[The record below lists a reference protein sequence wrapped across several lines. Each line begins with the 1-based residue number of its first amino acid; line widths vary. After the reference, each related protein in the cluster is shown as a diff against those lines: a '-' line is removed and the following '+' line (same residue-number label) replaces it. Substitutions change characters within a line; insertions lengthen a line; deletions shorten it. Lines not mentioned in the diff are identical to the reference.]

1 MKFVQLAT
9 LLSVLLTCAAT
20 LSASAQSTNHHGPT
34 LDAACR
40 IGYTYRE
47 VKAVFDAL
55 DVIADEIKKNSSE
68 LKEKMARLP
77 SSSTGV
83 SEAQSAAKTAHDNAI
98 EVTSKLYWS
107 TKDINSFYSKAMK
120 TSFKDYFY
128 RNENDEFQRMAD
140 TCHKDVS
147 EFAQLLRALENL
159 KGNFDNLYAW
169 ENDIRQKLEEMRNE
183 VSQKLLSHQERNDE
197 FSSLNSDFKSF
208 ITSVTVWL
216 KTVIFHLVPAQKQL
230 SEAQR
235 AAVVAAAAV
244 VNKRVSECKSVIGTN
259 DESQGQ
265 STEEKKCLKLQAK
278 VEKMQQKQG
287 TPTAAPSDAR
297 GSPQTS
303 QESGVGATRSAAE
316 TSAVNE
322 VSVVSFE
329 DADNELIDLALE
341 DAGKPNALHNG
352 AMSTRS
358 LALTIGIPVGIL
370 LIGTVAFILIR
381 RRTQEKKVA
390 VAI

>member
-1 MKFVQLAT
+1 MKFVQLAR
-9 LLSVLLTCAAT
+9 LLAGLLTCVAKP
-20 LSASAQSTNHHGPT
+20 SASAQSDTHQGPT
-34 LDAACR
+34 VDAACR

-47 VKAVFDAL
+47 VKAVFDSL
-55 DVIADEIKKNSSE
+55 DLIADEIKRNASE
-68 LKEKMARLP
+68 LKEKVGRLP
-77 SSSTGV
+77 GSSMEV
-83 SEAQSAAKTAHDNAI
+83 SEAQSSAKSAHDEAVG
-98 EVTSKLYWS
+98 VTWRLQ
-107 TKDINSFYSKAMK
+107 TPRRDIYNFYSKTLK

-128 RNENDEFQRMAD
+128 EDDNDGFRRMAD

-147 EFAQLLRALENL
+147 EFTQLLRELENL
-159 KGNFDNLYAW
+159 KGNFDNLDGWMKAMNKKW
-169 ENDIRQKLEEMRNE
+169 EDIKNE
-183 VSQKLLSHQERNDE
+183 VEPKLLNHNRGND

-208 ITSVTVWL
+208 ITSATGGL
-216 KTVIFHLVPAQKQL
+216 RTVIFYLVPTQHQL

-259 DESQGQ
+259 EESQGQ
-265 STEEKKCLKLQAK
+265 SDEEKKCLNLQAK

-287 TPTAAPSDAR
+287 AFSTVAPDTR
-297 GSPQTS
+297 GSPKTS
-303 QESGVGATRSAAE
+303 QESGVGATRSATE

-341 DAGKPNALHNG
+341 EAGKPNALHNG

-358 LALTIGIPVGIL
+358 LALTI
-370 LIGTVAFILIR
+370 
-381 RRTQEKKVA
+381 
-390 VAI
+390 